1 MRWTAAIRPW
11 LTEHEAT
18 LIGNSVGDYLVRA
31 RAVLRLCLDTES
43 ATQDVTPVTSHPLEP
58 EATPLTSA
66 LQRGRRGGAAV
77 PTTRCAAATAGC
89 WKSCS
94 LGARRRTGPKSE
106 SERGQGVVHKWML
119 RFVSTENYMAALPG
133 DGALMP

>member
-1 MRWTAAIRPW
+1 
-11 LTEHEAT
+11 
-18 LIGNSVGDYLVRA
+18 VRA

-43 ATQDVTPVTSHPLEP
+43 ATQDVTPVTSHPLER

-77 PTTRCAAATAGC
+77 PTTRYAAATAGC
-89 WKSCS
+89 WKLCS
-94 LGARRRTGPKSE
+94 RGAWWRSGPKSE
-106 SERGQGVVHKWML
+106 SKWQQGLVHAWML
-119 RFVSTENYMAALPG
+119 RIVSAENYVAARLG